1 MGRKYGDHGGHGNA
15 LAASTNAVI
24 AEQRDRAPVLGVDPR
39 LIVVVETN
47 RSIPD
52 SDFRPAGLRVVDAS
66 SSRAVVAFADDPQ
79 LAAFLDRLGQYGAGP
94 AAGQKNPSFIGFFD
108 AIDGIRPY
116 GRDDRISDRLKD
128 AMASAAADSML
139 LIDAE
144 CWYPGTSA
152 EADTWLDEVAL
163 AVGSAGGLA
172 GARYIN
178 ADVGL
183 AMIRL
188 RVPAGRLPEIGDLD
202 VIATLD
208 LLPAP
213 PLWWSELAT
222 KSADDLPDIPAPSPD
237 APIVGLID
245 SGVRSAHPL
254 LAGSIVDAVAGA
266 GQDHG
271 EDRNGHGTAVAARL
285 LHGDIEALISSAV
298 VPAPPCQILSV
309 RVLDDHNE
317 FPKDVVLAEE
327 IELAL
332 RTCAAAGA
340 RIINLCVADR
350 ATPFLGGHST
360 PVAAVVDQVAR
371 ELGLIVIV
379 SAGNVNL
386 PDYLAIDASMTT
398 DYPAA
403 LVQSEATAILDP
415 APSALAI
422 TVGGRVHKATPL
434 DHDRLAIGD
443 ITWPSP
449 FSRRGPGIAGALK
462 PEVSASAGTLAFD
475 PGFGSIVSDANL
487 GCVSADGSSSTGMLA
502 SDCGTSFAAPM
513 VSRVAAGV
521 KAQYPEFGPNLVKAL
536 VLQAA
541 DESLPECLADFPGV
555 GVAGRATLTR
565 SLVGYGEPGM
575 GRACFSDSHRVVL
588 VAEDEIEVDAVHLYE
603 VPIPESFF
611 DSGGKRGIT
620 VSLCFDPDVRARR
633 LDYMSSRM
641 RFELVR
647 GIGPDEVVSLFVAL
661 DVDDEDAKAAD
672 SAEDLDDEEAERE
685 EAEAAPDDAAE
696 PRTRLSELKSRER
709 PPLSP
714 STTERSAGANQLGR
728 KTFSTVL
735 KREDGES
742 FLLVVKNTRSW
753 APAGT
758 KQPYAVAVTL
768 WRTDDH
774 GEIYTELEAEIE
786 SRLEARAE
794 AEVRG

>member
-1 MGRKYGDHGGHGNA
+1 M
-15 LAASTNAVI
+15 
-24 AEQRDRAPVLGVDPR
+24 DPR
-39 LIVVVETN
+39 LIVVFDTN
-47 RSIPD
+47 RAIPD
-52 SDFRPAGLRVVDAS
+52 SDFRPAGLQVVDAS

-79 LAAFLDRLGQYGAGP
+79 LAAFLERLSQYTAGP
-94 AAGQKNPSFIGFFD
+94 TGDQKAPSFVGFFD

-116 GRDDRISDRLKD
+116 GRDDRITDRLRE
-128 AMASAAADSML
+128 AMDSTPDGAML

-144 CWYPGTSA
+144 CWYPGTA
-152 EADTWLDEVAL
+152 EEAGAWLDEVAS
-163 AVGSAGGLA
+163 AVREAGGYA

-178 ADVGL
+178 GDVGL
-183 AMIRL
+183 AMLRL
-188 RVPAGRLPEIGDLD
+188 RVPIERVPEVGDLD

-208 LLPAP
+208 LLPTP

-222 KSADDLPDIPAPSPD
+222 TSADDLADIPAPPSN

-266 GQDHG
+266 GHDSG
-271 EDRNGHGTAVAARL
+271 EDHNGHGTAVAARL
-285 LHGDIEALISSAV
+285 LHGDVEALIGSTVVSA
-298 VPAPPCQILSV
+298 PLCRILSV
-309 RVLDDHNE
+309 RVLDDRNE
-317 FPKDVVLAEE
+317 FPEEFLLAEE

-332 RTCAAAGA
+332 RSCADAGA
-340 RIINLCVADR
+340 QIINLCVADR

-386 PDYLAIDASMTT
+386 PDYLPVDASMTT
-398 DYPAA
+398 MYPLA
-403 LVQSEATAILDP
+403 LARADEARILDP
-415 APSALAI
+415 APAALAI
-422 TVGGRVHKATPL
+422 TVGGFVHKATPL
-434 DHDRLAIGD
+434 DHGRLAIGE
-443 ITWPSP
+443 IRWPSP
-449 FSRRGPGIAGALK
+449 FTRRGPGIAGALK
-462 PEVSASAGTLAFD
+462 PELSASAGTLAFD
-475 PGFGSIVSDANL
+475 PGLGAVVSDANL
-487 GCVSADGSSSTGMLA
+487 GCVSADGTSSAALIA

-513 VSRVAAGV
+513 VSRVAVGV
-521 KAQYPEFGPNLVKAL
+521 KAQYPGFGPNLVKAL

-541 DESLPECLADFPGV
+541 DESLPDCLGETPGT
-555 GVAGRATLTR
+555 GAAGRATITR
-565 SLVGYGEPGM
+565 SLVGYGEPGV
-575 GRACFSDSHRVVL
+575 GRACFSDSHRVTL

-603 VPIPESFF
+603 VPIPGSFF

-620 VSLCFDPDVRARR
+620 VSLCFDPEVRSRR

-647 GIGPDEVVSLFVAL
+647 GIGPDEVVSLFLAL
-661 DVDDEDAKAAD
+661 DVDDDAEVTDEVEDAEHGEAGEEDAGEEVAGPRSRVSDLKA
-672 SAEDLDDEEAERE
+672 
-685 EAEAAPDDAAE
+685 
-696 PRTRLSELKSRER
+696 KER

-714 STTERSAGANQLGR
+714 STAERSAGANQLGR
-728 KTFSTVL
+728 KTFSQLL

-742 FLLVVKNTRSW
+742 FLLVIKNTRAW

-758 KQPYAVAVTL
+758 MQPYAVAVTL

-774 GEIYTELEAEIE
+774 GEIYAELQAEV
-786 SRLEARAE
+786 EARAEAQAE

>member
-1 MGRKYGDHGGHGNA
+1 MGRKYDDHGGHGSS
-15 LAASTNAVI
+15 LDASTKAVV
-24 AEQRDRAPVLGVDPR
+24 AQQLRRAPVLGVDPR

-47 RSIPD
+47 RAIPD
-52 SDFRPAGLRVVDAS
+52 SEFRPAGLRVVDAS
-66 SSRAVVAFADDPQ
+66 SNRAVVAFADDPQ
-79 LAAFLDRLGQYGAGP
+79 LAGFLERLAQYGAGP
-94 AAGQKNPSFIGFFD
+94 TAGQKGPSFVGFFD

-116 GRDDRISDRLKD
+116 GRDDRISDRLRD
-128 AMASAAADSML
+128 AVGSAADESML
-139 LIDAE
+139 LVDAE
-144 CWYPGTSA
+144 CWYPGTA
-152 EADTWLDEVAL
+152 DEAGTWLDEVAS
-163 AVGSAGGLA
+163 AVRGTGGLA

-188 RVPAGRLPEIGDLD
+188 RVPAARLAEVGDLD

-213 PLWWSELAT
+213 PLWWSELAMT
-222 KSADDLPDIPAPSPD
+222 SADDLPEIPAPSPD
-237 APIVGLID
+237 APLVGLID

-254 LAGSIVDAVAGA
+254 LAGSIVDALAGA

-271 EDRNGHGTAVAARL
+271 EDRSGHGTAVAARL
-285 LHGDIEALISSAV
+285 LHGDIEALIGSAV
-298 VPAPPCQILSV
+298 VPAPPCRILSV

-317 FPKDVVLAEE
+317 FPEEFVLAEE

-332 RTCAAAGA
+332 RTCADAGA
-340 RIINLCVADR
+340 QIVNLCVADR

-371 ELGLIVIV
+371 ELGLVVIV

-386 PDYLAIDASMTT
+386 PDYLSIDASMTT
-398 DYPAA
+398 EYPTA
-403 LVQSEATAILDP
+403 LVQSAAATILDP

-422 TVGGRVHKATPL
+422 TVGGLVHKATPL
-434 DHDRLAIGD
+434 DHGRLAIGE
-443 ITWPSP
+443 IRWPSP
-449 FSRRGPGIAGALK
+449 FTRRGPGIAGALK

-475 PGFGSIVSDANL
+475 PGLGSIVSDANL
-487 GCVSADGSSSTGMLA
+487 GCVSADGSSSTGLLA
-502 SDCGTSFAAPM
+502 SECGTSFAAPM

-521 KAQYPEFGPNLVKAL
+521 KAQYPGFGPNLVKAL

-541 DESLPECLADFPGV
+541 DESLPNCLSDTPGI
-555 GVAGRATLTR
+555 GATGRATLTR
-565 SLVGYGEPGM
+565 SLVGYGEPGL
-575 GRACFSDSHRVVL
+575 GRACFSDSHRVTL

-603 VPIPESFF
+603 VPIPGSFF

-620 VSLCFDPDVRARR
+620 LSLCFDPEVRARR

-661 DVDDEDAKAAD
+661 DIDDEDAEGADAA
-672 SAEDLDDEEAERE
+672 ENVDDEEAGE
-685 EAEAAPDDAAE
+685 EAVGEEEVAG
-696 PRTRLSELKSRER
+696 PRTRLSDLKAKER

-728 KTFSTVL
+728 KTFSQLL

-742 FLLVVKNTRSW
+742 FLLVVKNTRAW
-753 APAGT
+753 ATAGA

-768 WRTDDH
+768 WRTGDH
-774 GEIYTELEAEIE
+774 GEIYTELQAEV
-786 SRLEARAE
+786 EARIEAQAE